1 MNELYCP
8 INCYNVRFLT
18 IFTPLFLCLVPM
30 ACLLPSFQS
39 SNNVS
44 FHWFWV
50 SPYPI
55 APVNINQV
63 VSFTFIAPFP
73 PLTCKSASLLCNL
86 FFLKRIFNIYMLR
99 FSNVERKSEYC
110 GTFNIHSNSCQ
121 IFFFTWSNNMNF
133 LKFWLFQWPWPYIL

>member
-1 MNELYCP
+1 MNKLYCP

-18 IFTPLFLCLVPM
+18 IFTPLFLRLIHM

-55 APVNINQV
+55 AHININQV
-63 VSFTFIAPFP
+63 VSFTFIGPFP
-73 PLTCKSASLLCNL
+73 PLTCKSASLFMQP
-86 FFLKRIFNIYMLR
+86 FFYYKKHVFNIYMLR
-99 FSNVERKSEYC
+99 FSKVEQKSEYC
-110 GTFNIHSNSCQ
+110 GTFNIPSSSCQ
-121 IFFFTWSNNMNF
+121 IFISLLFFH
-133 LKFWLFQWPWPYIL
+133 LEK